1 MATKVLE
8 DVTRARVLAQPA
20 PDVIYTMA
28 PVTGHDRTIAL
39 GKSYAFG
46 FKIKSNANQ
55 DAIYAVSSVIFGE
68 VRRGSGDASPA
79 SNWLT
84 QVLDPPI
91 VSVPAHGSATV
102 LVEVTATNEGDE
114 VEPPRCELV
123 VSATGID
130 PPSHVTHGQ
139 ARLSIMTFKAPPR
152 PDSQSHVQVV
162 LNSPGQYL
170 GQLSSGIQVGQ
181 LPIDL
186 QVFIDTPGDY
196 TVTAAI
202 TDKAHWT
209 IQYINP
215 SSFHVN
221 AGDTA
226 GTRVNVGPLTPGPG
240 ALQTDLFITVS
251 GGPGISATFPVPI
264 IPWK

>member
-1 MATKVLE
+1 MATKVVEEL
-8 DVTRARVLAQPA
+8 TYGRFPAQAA
-20 PDVIYTMA
+20 PDVTYAMA
-28 PVTGHDRTIAL
+28 PITGPARTIAL

-46 FKIKSNANQ
+46 FKINSKTNQ

-68 VRRGSGDASPA
+68 VRRGSGDVSPA
-79 SNWLT
+79 SSWLT

-91 VSVPAHGSATV
+91 VSVPANGSATV

-114 VEPPRCELV
+114 VEPPRGELI
-123 VSATGID
+123 VSATGIN
-130 PPSHVTHGQ
+130 SAAHVIVGQ
-139 ARLSIMTFKAPPR
+139 ARLLIMTFKQPPQ
-152 PDSQSHVQVV
+152 PDSQTHVHVV

-181 LPIDL
+181 MPIDL
-186 QVFIDTPGDY
+186 QIFVDTPGDY
-196 TVTAAI
+196 TVTAEI
-202 TDKAHWT
+202 KDKSHWT
-209 IQYINP
+209 IGFINP

-221 AGDTA
+221 PGDTA
-226 GTRVNVGPLTPGPG
+226 GARVNVGPLTPAPG

-264 IPWK
+264 MPWR